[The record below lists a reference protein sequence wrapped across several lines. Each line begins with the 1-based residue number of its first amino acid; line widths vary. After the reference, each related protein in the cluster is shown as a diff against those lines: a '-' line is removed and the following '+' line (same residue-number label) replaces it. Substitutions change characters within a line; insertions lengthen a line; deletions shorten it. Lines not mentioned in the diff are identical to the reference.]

1 MEQSIRIAVVRWI
14 DDGGHPGSSI
24 DHKNGETTSLRVCLC
39 GNEVSDVI
47 GALSEQQG
55 DLVELAFE
63 SREIAVGRFL
73 THGRGVVTEGR

>member
-1 MEQSIRIAVVRWI
+1 MVRRI

-24 DHKNGETTSLRVCLC
+24 GHKIRETTSLRVCLC

-55 DLVELAFE
+55 DLVELAFK
-63 SREIAVGRFL
+63 SWVIAVGRFL
-73 THGRGVVTEGR
+73 THGRGVVGEG